1 MEQQSR
7 TREQEEAAEKLFREF
22 VQQLER
28 VAVDMQAAFP
38 RLREIAPPAERQ
50 ISEDEVEIG
59 FTVDASGIVKTLR
72 GLPDG
77 AGTDAFVAVARAP
90 KPRATIFR
98 HRAIRPNGLS
108 STL

>member
-7 TREQEEAAEKLFREF
+7 TREQEEAAEKLVREF
-22 VQQLER
+22 MQQLER

-38 RLREIAPPAERQ
+38 RLREIASPVERQ

-77 AGTDAFVAVARAP
+77 AGTDAFVAAYNARA
-90 KPRATIFR
+90 
-98 HRAIRPNGLS
+98 
-108 STL
+108 